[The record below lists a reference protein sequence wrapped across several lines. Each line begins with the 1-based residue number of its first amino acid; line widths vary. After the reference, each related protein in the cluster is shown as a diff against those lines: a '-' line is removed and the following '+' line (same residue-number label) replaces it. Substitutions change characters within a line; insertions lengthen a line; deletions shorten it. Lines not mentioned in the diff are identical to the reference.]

1 MEEQL
6 NTNVFLDM
14 LLEHYEDGKWS
25 YDEDEKAV
33 PQVKRNKRCQL
44 KKQVLEFINVPNNRR
59 TMFIQA
65 LIDLMNE
72 TQVPERMRKDIRR
85 LRQQL
90 KVAETKYEQELEFEK
105 IQARDKVKEE
115 MKKEYEEKHKEDLA
129 TIRSL
134 RERMGTY
141 RRIEEDLSNRL
152 DAIKRMK
159 IITPDEYSLYTTK
172 KAELQLLGLWDENTP
187 IKDKLDDKMDSSN
200 PKCKKYKKQIRKLQ
214 KEIMVLKAQLSSSS
228 SSGESSCE
236 ED

>member
-1 MEEQL
+1 
-6 NTNVFLDM
+6 
-14 LLEHYEDGKWS
+14 
-25 YDEDEKAV
+25 
-33 PQVKRNKRCQL
+33 
-44 KKQVLEFINVPNNRR
+44 
-59 TMFIQA
+59 
-65 LIDLMNE
+65 
-72 TQVPERMRKDIRR
+72 MRKDIRR

-90 KVAETKYEQELEFEK
+90 KTAETRYEQELEFEK

-159 IITPDEYSLYTTK
+159 IITPEEYSHYTTK

-187 IKDKLDDKMDSSN
+187 IKDKLDDKIDSSN